1 MKKINTYTEF
11 ELCVKLLDC
20 VNSKEEFDYFIKMMK
35 QISPLSFFYNYS
47 TQGAFKLYP
56 RKLSKKYWDESR
68 MDGGTEQQGCY
79 PAFSF
84 IELKGGTEI
93 EWKPTKLTKNSR
105 EF

>member
-1 MKKINTYTEF
+1 MKKINTYNEF
-11 ELCVKLLDC
+11 ELIVKLLDT
-20 VNSKEEFDYFIKMMK
+20 VNSKSEFNYLLKRVKDV
-35 QISPLSFFYNYS
+35 SPLAFFSNHS

-84 IELKGGTEI
+84 IELKGGAGDNGI
-93 EWKPTKLTKNSR
+93 
-105 EF
+105 